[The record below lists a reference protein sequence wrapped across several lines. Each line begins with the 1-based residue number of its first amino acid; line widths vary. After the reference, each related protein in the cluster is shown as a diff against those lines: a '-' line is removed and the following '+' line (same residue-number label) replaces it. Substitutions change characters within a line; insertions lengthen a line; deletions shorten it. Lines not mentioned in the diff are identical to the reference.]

1 METSPLNFI
10 DEPIEVIFD
19 RQPALSKSP
28 TCPSAFI
35 WRDETFRVVETLES
49 WVNYDRRGNM
59 ARNMRPSHTVMAA
72 KRGSWGVGRFHFRVR
87 VTDGRVFE
95 IYYDRAPESAGDRK
109 GHWFLLGERRLE
121 NP

>member
-28 TCPSAFI
+28 TCPSGFI
-35 WRDETFRVVETLES
+35 WRDETYRVAETLES
-49 WVNYDRRGNM
+49 WVNYERKGNM
-59 ARNMRPSHTVMAA
+59 ARNMRPSHRIMAA

-87 VTDGRVFE
+87 VTGGRVFE
-95 IYYDRAPESAGDRK
+95 LYYDRAPESAGDRK

-121 NP
+121 T